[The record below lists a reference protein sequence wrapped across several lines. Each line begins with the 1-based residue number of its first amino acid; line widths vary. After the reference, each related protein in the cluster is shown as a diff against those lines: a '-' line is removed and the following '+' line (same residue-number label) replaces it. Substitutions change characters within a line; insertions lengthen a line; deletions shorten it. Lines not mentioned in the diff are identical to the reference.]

1 MSLDDILQSLL
12 SAADG
17 VFVIDGEQRII
28 HWNPA
33 AQQLLGYARDEVIG
47 RDCWEILDADDG
59 GVAAGASGN
68 RRATAA
74 ALAGTPV
81 ANYDTCVRTRSGK
94 PHWINLS
101 LLTLIT
107 SKNQETWLAAVLF
120 RDATQKKLNEQ
131 CVAQVHEAVSRLQNG
146 LLPPSCFRDSVTSPG
161 GSLTGREREVLILL
175 ARGLNT
181 GDIAYALSVSPATI
195 RNHIQSILTKLHVH
209 SRLEAVAYAMER
221 GLVGAGGRSG

>member
-33 AQQLLGYARDEVIG
+33 AQQLLWHTRDEVIG
-47 RDCWEILDADDG
+47 RDCWEILDTGDG

-68 RRATAA
+68 RRATAV
-74 ALAGTPV
+74 ALAGSPV
-81 ANYDTCVRTRSGK
+81 PNYDTCVRTRSGQ
-94 PHWINLS
+94 PRWINLS
-101 LLTLIT
+101 LLTLIA

-131 CVAQVHEAVSRLQNG
+131 CAAQVHEAVSRLQNG
-146 LLPPSCFRDSVTSPG
+146 ILASSCTGESVTPPG
-161 GSLTGREREVLILL
+161 GSLTGREREVLTLL

-181 GDIAYALSVSPATI
+181 GDIANALMVSPATT
-195 RNHIQSILTKLHVH
+195 RNHIQSILTKLQVH

-221 GLVGAGGRSG
+221 GLVPAGGRSG